1 MNMFVN
7 ASFANVRRA
16 AFGAVSAAALVLV
29 TGCAHPISM
38 APDMK
43 AVPESTAKIH
53 KKVGYFI
60 SAEDLA
66 KEVTTPG
73 GGGDKV
79 KYTPYKDLE
88 TGIYKA
94 FSQVF
99 DGGVVKLKSADDKA
113 TIGEQGLNLVIKP
126 SLSTTSYS
134 DSAFTWPPTQFTVD
148 ITCVVTDAK
157 GAEVTRLTSQ
167 GKGAATFSEFT
178 SDFSLSAKRA
188 SQDALAK
195 LVRDLSAND
204 ALRR

>member
-1 MNMFVN
+1 MNVHFN
-7 ASFANVRRA
+7 SPLSAIRRITL
-16 AFGAVSAAALVLV
+16 GAVGAAALVLA

-38 APDMK
+38 APDIK

-79 KYTPYKDLE
+79 KYQPYRDLE

-99 DGGVVKLKSADDKA
+99 DGVVKLKSADDKVS
-113 TIGEQGLNLVIKP
+113 IGEQGLNLVIKP
-126 SLSTTSYS
+126 TLSTTSFS

-167 GKGAATFSEFT
+167 GRGAATFSEFT
-178 SDFSLSAKRA
+178 ADFSLSAKRA
-188 SQDALAK
+188 SQDALSK
-195 LVRDLSAND
+195 LVRDLSASD

>member
-1 MNMFVN
+1 MNMHFIPV
-7 ASFANVRRA
+7 ARLARRLTV
-16 AFGAVSAAALVLV
+16 GACSVAALVV
-29 TGCAHPISM
+29 ATGCAHPISM
-38 APDMK
+38 APDIK
-43 AVPESTAKIH
+43 AVPAAPVKVS

-60 SAEDLA
+60 STEDLA

-79 KYTPYKDLE
+79 KYLPYKDLE
-88 TGIYKA
+88 TGLYKA

-99 DGGVVKLKSADDKA
+99 DGVVKLKSLDDKG
-113 TIGEQGLNLVIKP
+113 TVGEQSLNLIIKP
-126 SLSTTSYS
+126 TVSTTSFS
-134 DSAFTWPPTQFTVD
+134 DSAFTWPPTQFSVD
-148 ITCVVTDAK
+148 ITCVITDTK
-157 GAEVTRLTSQ
+157 GVEVARLLSQ

>member
-1 MNMFVN
+1 MNALF
-7 ASFANVRRA
+7 NVPLAAIRRITL
-16 AFGAVSAAALVLV
+16 GAVSAAALVLV

-38 APDMK
+38 APDLK
-43 AVPESTAKIH
+43 AVPESNARIH

-60 SAEDLA
+60 SAEDMA

-79 KYTPYKDLE
+79 KYLPYKDLE

-99 DGGVVKLKSADDKA
+99 DGVVKLKSADDKA
-113 TIGEQGLNLVIKP
+113 SIGEQGLSLVIKP
-126 SLSTTSYS
+126 TLSTTSFS

-167 GKGAATFSEFT
+167 GRGAATFSEFT
-178 SDFSLSAKRA
+178 ADFSLSAKRA
-188 SQDALAK
+188 SQDALNK
-195 LVRDLSAND
+195 LVRDLSASD

>member
-1 MNMFVN
+1 MNVHFNV
-7 ASFANVRRA
+7 SLSTVRRVTL
-16 AFGAVSAAALVLV
+16 GAVSAAALVLV

-38 APDMK
+38 APDLK
-43 AVPESTAKIH
+43 VVPDSSAKIH
-53 KKVGYFI
+53 KQVGYFI
-60 SAEDLA
+60 SAEDLG

-79 KYTPYKDLE
+79 KYSPYKDLE
-88 TGIYKA
+88 AGIYKA

-99 DGGVVKLKSADDKA
+99 DGVVKLKSADDKA
-113 TIGEQGLNLVIKP
+113 GIAEHGLNLVIKP
-126 SLSTTSYS
+126 TLTTTSYS

-188 SQDALAK
+188 SQDALSK
-195 LVRDLSAND
+195 LVRDLSSND

>member
-1 MNMFVN
+1 MNVHFN
-7 ASFANVRRA
+7 ASLSNVRRI

-43 AVPESTAKIH
+43 AVPESTAKVH
-53 KKVGYFI
+53 KKIGYFI

-79 KYTPYKDLE
+79 KYLPYKDME

-99 DGGVVKLKSADDKA
+99 DGVVKLKSADDKA
-113 TIGEQGLNLVIKP
+113 SMGEQGLSLVIKP
-126 SLSTTSYS
+126 TLSTTSFS

-195 LVRDLSAND
+195 LVRDLSASD

>member
-1 MNMFVN
+1 MNVHFN
-7 ASFANVRRA
+7 ASLSNVRRI

-38 APDMK
+38 APDIK
-43 AVPESTAKIH
+43 AVPAPSAKIA

-79 KYTPYKDLE
+79 KYQPYKDLE
-88 TGIYKA
+88 TGLYKA

-99 DGGVVKLKSADDKA
+99 DGVVKLKSADDKA
-113 TIGEQGLNLVIKP
+113 SIGEQGLNLVIKP
-126 SLSTTSYS
+126 TLSTTSFS

-157 GAEVTRLTSQ
+157 GTEVTRLTSQ

-195 LVRDLSAND
+195 LVRDLSASD